1 MCGTDESAG
10 LDFRGA
16 PSSNHA
22 PSAAGGAVEPIWKKH
37 WPPSVDEA
45 SIRLPEEPLPV
56 ILARQAKRVPDRT
69 GIQYYG
75 RAVTFAELDSA
86 VSRFAG
92 FLRSRGLS
100 PGDRV
105 AIILENSPQFAIAYY
120 GTLRAGGVAVCLN
133 PMHKAVEL
141 LHEFD
146 DCGARVL
153 VTTNEAYSVVEPI
166 RTQTKLDTVVLT
178 EYRDF
183 LPETPTLPPP
193 PPFLES
199 NGGPRP
205 GTEPLP
211 DVLHSAPELKTQ
223 VPRSLSD
230 TALLQYTSGTT
241 GTAKAA
247 EITHGNLVSNC
258 ELQHVYIG
266 SGDDDVGLG
275 VLPWF
280 HITGME
286 CQMNMMAYMGATL
299 VAIGRFELVTVLR
312 AIETYRCTRTTFI
325 TTVNVAVV
333 NFPKTK
339 EFDLSSLRQCY
350 SGGAPVPPAIARR
363 WEEITGHKLI
373 EGYGLSETTA
383 PTHIN
388 PPHRP
393 KYGTVGVPL
402 PLTEVRVVDVNDP
415 GTELEIGKSG
425 EIAVRGPQV
434 MKGYWRNPEATRR
447 AFHDGWFLTGDIG
460 RVDEEGYF
468 ANEERKKDMLKV
480 SGFSVFPA
488 EVEAIMYRHPAAA
501 EVAVGGVAYPY
512 RGEDPLAFVVLKPD
526 AKGNVSEEQI
536 VDWRRTNMSV
546 YKAPRQVHFVDAL
559 PKTATGK
566 VLKRVLREQA
576 ALLKGK

>member
-1 MCGTDESAG
+1 MK
-10 LDFRGA
+10 
-16 PSSNHA
+16 
-22 PSAAGGAVEPIWKKH
+22 PIWKKH
-37 WPPSVDEA
+37 WPATVHEA
-45 SIRLPEEPLPV
+45 SIRLPEEPLTA
-56 ILARQAKRVPDRT
+56 ILARQAKRVPDRPA
-69 GIQYYG
+69 IHFYG
-75 RAVTFAELDSA
+75 RAVSFAELDSA
-86 VSRFAG
+86 VGRFAG
-92 FLRSRGLS
+92 FLQARGLS

-105 AIILENSPQFAIAYY
+105 AIFLENSPQFAIAYY

-146 DCGARVL
+146 DSGARVL
-153 VTTNEAYSVVEPI
+153 VTTNEAYLVVEPI
-166 RTQTKLDTVVLT
+166 RMQTKLDTVVLT

-205 GTEPLP
+205 GTEPLL

-299 VAIGRFELVTVLR
+299 VAIGRFDLVTVLR
-312 AIETYRCTRTTFI
+312 AVETYRCKRTTFI

-333 NFPKTK
+333 NFPKAK

-468 ANEERKKDMLKV
+468 SIEERKKDMLKV

-488 EVEAIMYRHPAAA
+488 EVEAIMYRHPAVA
-501 EVAVGGVAYPY
+501 EVAVVGVADPY

-526 AKGNVSEEQI
+526 AKGNVSEDQI
-536 VDWRRTNMSV
+536 VDWCRTNMSV
-546 YKAPRQVHFVDAL
+546 YKAPRQVRFIDAL

-566 VLKRVLREQA
+566 VLKRVLREQT